1 MPEHPCD
8 KRGYRVTSAG
18 GSWRGR
24 LLRATPWGWHSR
36 RHLSVPCRGG
46 AGVRPSPEA
55 TEAEP
60 RSSRAVAQR
69 CPKVWE
75 CMSHVLKSGDRREAP
90 DFSFPFLKKR
100 RGNAGPSRP
109 RGRRGPDPAAASEAR
124 HRAPRSTALVVML
137 CGQGQCVHGG
147 PTLICAH
154 GTFLRKFSYVQI
166 SAEMNRQT
174 PACVPP
180 GFSRSRL
187 LCLP

>member
-1 MPEHPCD
+1 MGREERDRQTDRHRDRSLGTKAQKKAVTEHPCD

-24 LLRATPWGWHSR
+24 LLLRATPWGWHSR

-100 RGNAGPSRP
+100 KAWKRWTLTATGQAWAGS
-109 RGRRGPDPAAASEAR
+109 GS
-124 HRAPRSTALVVML
+124 
-137 CGQGQCVHGG
+137 
-147 PTLICAH
+147 
-154 GTFLRKFSYVQI
+154 
-166 SAEMNRQT
+166 
-174 PACVPP
+174 
-180 GFSRSRL
+180 
-187 LCLP
+187 CL